1 MAMAGG
7 PARPACPKIPPM
19 ATALELRVEPTPRGE
34 VFAEAPTVRAA
45 VAARM
50 AFSSLD
56 GISLPQGETR
66 GEIHGKRHT
75 VYLIYKSWARATSIY
90 KYNIYIY

>member
-1 MAMAGG
+1 
-7 PARPACPKIPPM
+7 M

-50 AFSSLD
+50 AFSSLN
-56 GISLPQGETR
+56 LLA
-66 GEIHGKRHT
+66 
-75 VYLIYKSWARATSIY
+75 YLRPAGCALEADKGPPAPKTGT
-90 KYNIYIY
+90 